1 MRKFN
6 SLVSVKIARASA
18 CVEEVATAVCL
29 TLRLWNVPVGLCQCW
44 PVMTVLAVAKARG
57 MACVQEI
64 IIVLGSQRG
73 DERASQEL
81 MC

>member
-1 MRKFN
+1 M
-6 SLVSVKIARASA
+6 
-18 CVEEVATAVCL
+18 

-64 IIVLGSQRG
+64 IIVLDSQRG
-73 DERASQEL
+73 DERVSQEL